1 MTVRRAQQGWSAAA
15 MAIVAMLAAGCGLD
29 ESRPA
34 PQEVTKRPPRT
45 TQQEPQPW
53 TAVTD
58 GTWSAGDNALG
69 QPVLFR
75 YSDYAITV
83 LAPPVLTTD
92 DDGDTITMS
101 SLITVER
108 VKKLGEHEPLD
119 KSDHLSFAPGNES
132 YPRHD
137 EVYGDD
143 VDLACGDL
151 PRQIGETTE
160 CVLAFTAPADEIQNS
175 YWRINR
181 SNAAAWPGQLPTPR

>member
-15 MAIVAMLAAGCGLD
+15 IAIVATIASGCGLD
-29 ESRPA
+29 EGA
-34 PQEVTKRPPRT
+34 PSSQET
-45 TQQEPQPW
+45 TQRAPKTTQEPQPW

-58 GTWSAGDNALG
+58 GTWTAGDNALG

-83 LAPPVLTTD
+83 VSPPVLTTD
-92 DDGDTITMS
+92 DDGETITMS
-101 SLITVER
+101 SLIKVER
-108 VKKLGEHEPLD
+108 VKKLGEYQPLD
-119 KSDHLSFAPGNES
+119 ESDYLSFAPGNES

-143 VDLACGDL
+143 VDLACGEL
-151 PRQIGETTE
+151 PRQIGETAD

-181 SNAAAWPGQLPTPR
+181 SSAAAWPSQLPTPR